1 MLKILSI
8 NIFIIV
14 VLLVFSEIL
23 FRTLNLV
30 PLQGYDKKMFI
41 EEDEVVLNRPNS
53 LLIAAGKKVKT
64 DKNGFR
70 VPLNQNKHDS
80 DLKNTLI
87 LGDST
92 SFGFGVDEKDTFVG
106 ILRNKVKYNLHNG
119 SVIGHNIDS
128 YLYQLKKYFEK
139 TNSDFD
145 NVIIFLCL
153 NDIITKEGVVV
164 NTKLKKIIYSE
175 KDNFIIR
182 FLKRDIT
189 FKANVFLRER
199 SALFVFL
206 KSIFLNSVERY
217 YVYMSSLYENKN
229 FLIRYSESFKKI
241 SDFSRQKN
249 LNLKFV
255 LLPFKMQTIK
265 NCEEQ
270 YLQPQIQT
278 SKILKEFDLIFYDFT
293 EEFCN
298 NKDNANLYLNF
309 DPMHLSKSGHEL
321 VSTLLIEKNIF
332 N

>member
-41 EEDEVVLNRPNS
+41 EENEVVLNRPNS

-70 VPLNQNKHDS
+70 VPLKSNRYNS

-92 SFGFGVDEKDTFVG
+92 SFGFGVDEKDTFIG

-119 SVIGHNIDS
+119 SVIGHNTDS
-128 YLYQLKKYFEK
+128 YLYQLKKYFDK
-139 TNSDFD
+139 TNPDFD